1 MADLLQQP
9 KGSSE
14 DEFSKSQVCRLSCC
28 REGKLNAVLDM
39 DETLTAV
46 LGHV

>member
-14 DEFSKSQVCRLSCC
+14 DKFVKSQVCRLRCC

-39 DETLTAV
+39 DETLMTV
-46 LGHV
+46 LSHV